1 MQKRSRTIIRIHIL
15 LLLLISSY
23 SHAQIYQYQDKEGT
37 IHFTNVPSDKRFRLM
52 ENKDEPGSKKANR
65 KEKIQPQTLNKAIDR
80 ASKMHSIDPN
90 LVKAVIK
97 AESGFDPTAISP
109 AGALGLM
116 QLMPKTAEQL
126 NVFDPFNPEE
136 NIEAGTRYLSY
147 LLDSFDGDLRMSL
160 AAYNAGESLVRR
172 HNSIPP
178 FEETRDYIKRV
189 LGYYRDFGGTRKNG
203 VYRVALTKGDIIYT
217 NRPEDYIGYQG
228 PLPER

>member
-1 MQKRSRTIIRIHIL
+1 MQKRSRAIIRIHIL
-15 LLLLISSY
+15 LLLLCSSY

-52 ENKDEPGSKKANR
+52 DKKDESGSRKAKR

-90 LVKAVIK
+90 LVRAVIK

-116 QLMPKTAEQL
+116 QLMPKTAKQL

-147 LLDSFDGDLRMSL
+147 LLDSFDGDLKMSL
-160 AAYNAGESLVRR
+160 AAYNAGENRVRR
-172 HNSIPP
+172 NKSIPP
-178 FEETRDYIKRV
+178 FEETRNYIKRV
-189 LGYYRDFGGTRKNG
+189 LGYYKDFGGARKNG
-203 VYRVALTKGDIIYT
+203 VYRVSLTKGDFIYT

-228 PLPER
+228 LLPER